1 MAYGRDRI
9 EGVKDMGVRV
19 LSCIIGLG
27 RRGFGRV
34 AWEMTRTGQDTGCQI
49 KSCSVRSVQESQTLD
64 GPEVWKSIET
74 WKMYS
79 YSVTRKEENDAT
91 ACDL

>member
-1 MAYGRDRI
+1 MSGQFRSDKTN
-9 EGVKDMGVRV
+9 EE
-19 LSCIIGLG
+19 LLHSLGLCAPAHDG
-27 RRGFGRV
+27 PF
-34 AWEMTRTGQDTGCQI
+34 
-49 KSCSVRSVQESQTLD
+49 QESQTLD